1 MSQISTLLA
10 LAATQIGITESP
22 ADSNTVK
29 YNTEYYGKEVSG
41 SAYPW
46 CMVFQWW
53 LFYMCGLSSLF
64 YGGSKTASCSAL
76 LSWAK
81 KKRYNVTWDYQPGDL
96 ILFNFSGGTSTQHVG
111 ICESVTDTTITT
123 IDGNTGTSNEA
134 NGGAVMR
141 RTRNLS
147 YVVAAFRPQ
156 YTEDTTTTTTT
167 TEDDDM
173 TDEVFAEKMDTYLT
187 NLKAEEPSDWSE
199 EARTWAI
206 DQGLI
211 KGDGE
216 GNYMWKASVT
226 REALAQ
232 IMHRQSQS

>member
-1 MSQISTLLA
+1 
-10 LAATQIGITESP
+10 
-22 ADSNTVK
+22 VK
-29 YNTEYYGKEVSG
+29 YNTEYYGSEVSG

-46 CMVFQWW
+46 CVVFQWW

-81 KKRYNVTWDYQPGDL
+81 TKGYKVTSDYQTGDL
-96 ILFNFSGGTSTQHVG
+96 ILFNFSGGTSPTHVG
-111 ICESVTDTTITT
+111 LCESVTDSTITT

-147 YVVAAFRPQ
+147 YVVAAVRPQ
-156 YTEDTTTTTTT
+156 YTEDSATTTT
-167 TEDDDM
+167 TEDDEDM
-173 TDEVFAEKMDTYLT
+173 TQDTFNSMMDTYLT
-187 NLKAEEPSDWSE
+187 NLKVEDPSDWSE

-232 IMHRQSQS
+232 IMYRQSQS